1 VNPRVSQTLD
11 RAKGFM
17 EGFTPGQ
24 RSVVI
29 VAAIGLLMGA
39 FALSRWV
46 AQPTWTPLYGNLS
59 GADASA
65 VVEQLDADGVK
76 YKLADGGGTILI
88 PQDQVYAER
97 IAISGKGLQPTDGG
111 DGWSLLDE
119 QGITA
124 TDFQQNIAYQRA
136 IQGELA
142 KTLEAMD
149 GVNTAVV
156 NLAVPKKD
164 VFSSE
169 TDKTTSSVLL
179 SLKPGTDLSNEQITS
194 ITNLV
199 AGSVAGLDPD
209 DVTVTDQTG
218 QSLSGGGSG
227 SGAGNSSQTDE
238 QTAAFEDRQA
248 KAAQAVLDKV
258 VGPGHSVV
266 RVNAQLDFDD
276 TTGTSKVYTV
286 PSPSAPPL
294 SEANV
299 TENYSGNGANA
310 GGTLGQILPTAIA
323 TSGAAG
329 SYNRS
334 QNTKNNT
341 LNEVVTKTDTAPGG
355 VKRMTVA
362 VVLDSKTAAGLNPT
376 RIQNLIANAVGLDPT
391 RGDTVQVDNLPFDT
405 TAADAANKELAAAAK
420 AARTTQYLEI
430 GKKSAIA
437 LLILIVLFVV
447 LRRRKKDADTVI
459 DVTADDLPNNGM
471 LMNVGPQAAIG
482 GGGGPGEQLAIAA
495 ESEKTRNKMKDD
507 VTALVD
513 NQPDDVAEML
523 QGWLAERKS

>member
-1 VNPRVSQTLD
+1 
-11 RAKGFM
+11 M

-29 VAAIGLLMGA
+29 VAAIGILMGA

-46 AQPTWTPLYGNLS
+46 SQPSWTPLYGNLS
-59 GADASA
+59 SEDASA
-65 VVEQLDADGVK
+65 VVDELNADGIK
-76 YKLADGGGTILI
+76 YKLADGGGTVLV

-97 IAISGKGLQPTDGG
+97 IALGGKGLPSGEGT
-111 DGWSLLDE
+111 DGWSLLDK

-142 KTLEAMD
+142 KTLEAMN

-179 SLKPGTDLSNEQITS
+179 SLTPGTDLSNEQVTS
-194 ITNLV
+194 ITHLV
-199 AGSVAGLDPD
+199 AGSVAGLDAD
-209 DVTVTDQTG
+209 DVTVTDQSG
-218 QSLSGGGSG
+218 ALLSGGGVGGGGSG
-227 SGAGNSSQTDE
+227 SASATDE

-248 KAAQAVLDKV
+248 AAAQAVLDKV

-266 RVNAQLDFDD
+266 RVNAQLNFDNTEG
-276 TTGTSKVYTV
+276 TTQTYSQPT
-286 PSPSAPPL
+286 PTAAPL

-323 TSGAAG
+323 TSGTTG
-329 SYNRS
+329 GYSR
-334 QNTKNNT
+334 QQTTKNNAVDT
-341 LNEVVTKTDTAPGG
+341 NVTKTKVAPGG
-355 VKRMTVA
+355 VKRLTVA
-362 VVLDSKTAAGLNPT
+362 VVLDTKTAGALNT
-376 RIQNLIANAVGLDPT
+376 TQVQNLIANSVGLDPT
-391 RGDTVQVDNLPFDT
+391 RGDTVQVDALPFDT
-405 TAADAANKELAAAAK
+405 TAAAAAAKELAAAQKSAK
-420 AARTTQYLEI
+420 TAEYLEI
-430 GKKSAIA
+430 GKKAGIA
-437 LLILIVLFVV
+437 LLILIILF
-447 LRRRKKDADTVI
+447 LAMRRRKKDEEETTI
-459 DVTADDLPNNGM
+459 DATASDLPNSG
-471 LMNVGPQAAIG
+471 LVLAGQGPAAIEAG
-482 GGGGPGEQLAIAA
+482 DQLAIAA
-495 ESEKTRNKMKDD
+495 QNEFTRDKMRDD
-507 VTALVD
+507 VAALVD
-513 NQPDDVAEML
+513 NQPDDVAQML

>member
-1 VNPRVSQTLD
+1 MTQVTN

-29 VAAIGLLMGA
+29 VAAIALLMGA

-46 AQPTWTPLYGNLS
+46 SQPSWTVLFGNLS

-65 VVEQLDADGVK
+65 VTEELGASGVQ
-76 YKLADGGGTILI
+76 YKLADGGSTVLV
-88 PQDQVYAER
+88 PQDQVDATR
-97 IAISGKGLQPTDGG
+97 VALSGQGLPSGEG
-111 DGWSLLDE
+111 SDGWSLLDK

-136 IQGELA
+136 VQGELA
-142 KTLEAMD
+142 KTLQAMN

-169 TDKTTSSVLL
+169 TEKTTSSVLL
-179 SLKPGTDLSNEQITS
+179 SLKPGSELSNEQVTS
-194 ITNLV
+194 ITHLV
-199 AGSVAGLDPD
+199 AGSVAGLDPK

-218 QSLSGGGSG
+218 AMLSGGGTGGSG
-227 SGAGNSSQTDE
+227 SGSASATDE
-238 QTAAFEDRQA
+238 QTAAYEERIS
-248 KAAQAVLDKV
+248 KAATQVLDKL

-266 RVNAQLDFDD
+266 RVNAQLNFDD

-299 TENYSGNGANA
+299 SEAYSGNGANA

-323 TSGAAG
+323 TSGTTG
-329 SYNRS
+329 GYQREQS
-334 QNTKNNT
+334 TKNNT
-341 LNEVVTKTDTAPGG
+341 LNETVTKTDTAPGG

-362 VVLDSKTAAGLNPT
+362 VVLDTKTAGALNT
-376 RIQNLIANAVGLDPT
+376 GTVQQLVANAVGLDTT
-391 RGDTVQVDNLPFDT
+391 RGDTVQVDALPFDT
-405 TAADAANKELAAAAK
+405 TAAADAAKALAAADAAAK
-420 AARTTQYLEI
+420 TTQYLEI
-430 GKKSAIA
+430 GKKAGIA
-437 LLILIVLFVV
+437 LLILIILF
-447 LRRRKKDADTVI
+447 LATRRKKKDQDETTIDA
-459 DVTADDLPNNGM
+459 TASDLPNEG
-471 LMNVGPQAAIG
+471 LVLAGGQQAAIG
-482 GGGGPGEQLAIAA
+482 SGDQLAIAA
-495 ESEKTRNKMKDD
+495 QSEMTRDKMRDD
-507 VTALVD
+507 VAALVD
-513 NQPDDVAEML
+513 NQPDDVAQML

>member
-1 VNPRVSQTLD
+1 MNPRVTQVKD

-29 VAAIGLLMGA
+29 VAAIALLMGA

-46 AQPTWTPLYGNLS
+46 SQPSWAPLYGNLS
-59 GADASA
+59 SADASA
-65 VVEQLDADGVK
+65 VVEQLNSDGIK
-76 YKLADGGGTILI
+76 YKLADGGGTVLV

-97 IAISGKGLQPTDGG
+97 ISLGGKGLPTGEG
-111 DGWSLLDE
+111 QDGWSLLDK

-142 KTLEAMD
+142 KTLEAMN

-179 SLKPGTDLSNEQITS
+179 ALKPGTELSNEQVTS
-194 ITNLV
+194 ITHLV
-199 AGSVAGLDPD
+199 AGSVAGLDAD

-218 QSLSGGGSG
+218 ALLSGGGVGGSG
-227 SGAGNSSQTDE
+227 SGSASASATDE

-248 KAAQAVLDKV
+248 AAAQAVLDKV
-258 VGPGHSVV
+258 VGIGNSVV
-266 RVNAQLDFDD
+266 RVNAQLNFDD
-276 TTGTSKVYTV
+276 TTGTSEVYTV

-323 TSGAAG
+323 TSGTSG
-329 SYNRS
+329 GYSRN

-341 LNEVVTKTDTAPGG
+341 LNKTVTKTDTAPGG
-355 VKRMTVA
+355 VRRMTVA
-362 VVLDSKTAAGLNPT
+362 VVLNAKTAGTLNT
-376 RIQNLIANAVGLDPT
+376 AQVQTLIANSVGLDPT
-391 RGDTVQVDNLPFDT
+391 RGDTVQVDALPFDT
-405 TAADAANKELAAAAK
+405 TAAAAAAK
-420 AARTTQYLEI
+420 ALAAAEKSAQTTQYIEI
-430 GKKSAIA
+430 GKKAGIA
-437 LLILIVLFVV
+437 LLILIILFLVM
-447 LRRRKKDADTVI
+447 RRRKKDEDETLI
-459 DVTADDLPNNGM
+459 DATASDLPNSG
-471 LMNVGPQAAIG
+471 LVLAGEPAAIEAG
-482 GGGGPGEQLAIAA
+482 DQLAIAA
-495 ESEKTRNKMKDD
+495 QTDFSRDKMRDD
-507 VTALVD
+507 VAALVD
-513 NQPDDVAEML
+513 NQPDDVAQML